1 MRDLLTQDP
10 TFMVVGEKNAD
21 LVFLLRKKFPSSMDY
36 FYGGSTVTANVANEA
51 RQKLD

>member
-10 TFMVVGEKNAD
+10 TFMVVEKNAAD
-21 LVFLLRKKFPSSMDY
+21 LVFLVRKKFPSSMDY
-36 FYGGSTVTANVANEA
+36 FYGGSTVTAKRSEA